1 MVSRTFFG
9 GGSGGS
15 PGDRIEASPEE
26 YGAKCD
32 GRALSNVSITGS
44 SAVLTATGAGF
55 TTADVGKTIAVY
67 GAGSSGNGFAHVST
81 IASVQSATQVTLA
94 GAAATT
100 ASGTRAVYGTDD
112 AAAIEAAIADIVAR
126 GVADGCYSGRL
137 WCSDG
142 IYMVARAPQV
152 GGAYNSNAQIRIPT
166 IADTAQKFVLGIG
179 SAAAAG
185 TFGHWNQATPQRAGA
200 VFYSTHVGGAADG
213 TYGAPCIVAGPTG
226 GAAAW
231 SNMLLTV
238 DGLQLV
244 AQRNPSV
251 TGLHAG
257 RIGQLWIRSLGVVA
271 DMTPA
276 EMNVASPTNDL
287 GLGLRTP
294 AVGNNHLV
302 MIDRYSCEGFYY
314 GLTLTDHLTAGTIAC
329 VYTNT
334 ALFLGAGGAAEHG
347 ISIQNLGVEA
357 SATVLEAVL
366 SSGARF
372 PLTVDQCNIETAFGT
387 TFKDTQNGLVGT
399 IWFSDNTRNP
409 PTVSGCANLKIVD
422 MVRLPGAVDVGDTPA
437 VPATTVGLRNPFW
450 RDAFVHIAGGTVT
463 AIAVD
468 GRTLGVTSG
477 LVAVPSGRTITLT
490 YSSAPTWVWT
500 LS

>member
-1 MVSRTFFG
+1 MAIKRTFY
-9 GGSGGS
+9 GGSGGP
-15 PGDRIEASPEE
+15 PGDRIETSPEE

-32 GRALSNVSITGS
+32 GRAVGSVGVSAAS
-44 SAVLTATGAGF
+44 SSLTASGAGF
-55 TTADVGKTIAVY
+55 SAADVGKTIAVY
-67 GAGSSGNGFAHVST
+67 GAGSAGNGFAHVTT
-81 IASVQSATQVTLA
+81 IASVQSATAVTLA
-94 GAAATT
+94 APATT
-100 ASGTRAVYGTDD
+100 TVAGSRAVYGTDD
-112 AAAIEAAIADIVAR
+112 SAAIEAAIGDVVAR
-126 GVADGCYSGRL
+126 GVADGCYSGRV

-142 IYMVARAPQV
+142 IYMVSRAPQI

-179 SAAAAG
+179 SGSTAG
-185 TFGHWNQATPQRAGA
+185 TFGHWNQTVPQRGGA

-213 TYGAPCIVAGPTG
+213 TYGAPCILAGPTG

-244 AQRNPSV
+244 GQRNPSV

-276 EMNVASPTNDL
+276 EMNVATPTNDL

-334 ALFLGAGGAAEHG
+334 ALFLAAGGAAEHG
-347 ISIQNLGVEA
+347 VSIQNLGVEA
-357 SATVLEAVL
+357 SATVLEAIL

-372 PLTVDQCNIETAFGT
+372 PFTIDQCNIETGFGT
-387 TFKDTQNGLVGT
+387 EFKDTQNGLVGT
-399 IWFSDNTRNP
+399 VWFTDNTRNP
-409 PTVSGCANLKIVD
+409 PTVTGCGNLKIVD
-422 MVRLPGAVDVGDTPA
+422 LVRLPGAVDVGDTPA
-437 VPATTVGLRNPFW
+437 VPATTVGLKNPFW

-463 AIAVD
+463 AAAVD
-468 GRTLGVTSG
+468 GRTVGVTSG
-477 LVAVPSGRTITLT
+477 MVAVPSGRTITLT

-500 LS
+500 LL